1 MPATGEI
8 TTSLDTRDLV
18 DSWDGV
24 GALMVCRV
32 ELSSLTKIGDIVL
45 VCHIV
50 LRNALTVAVSL
61 ERVYLNVRVYTQTT
75 ILLTIWEVT

>member
-1 MPATGEI
+1 
-8 TTSLDTRDLV
+8 
-18 DSWDGV
+18 
-24 GALMVCRV
+24 MVCRV
-32 ELSSLTKIGDIVL
+32 ELSSLTKMRDIVL